1 MKNLTEENMSIS
13 PAKIKSVLLIM
24 SSIVSCSVFAE
35 PEQESEPPPWY
46 AVEAIAG
53 VQTTGEC
60 IETMS
65 ALQVLDAVKLGM
77 ARIVSEKKA
86 GGKVTQLTFAYQ
98 GVQGTIYRDRATCEA
113 VARATH
119 KKRNATPDRYK

>member
-1 MKNLTEENMSIS
+1 MPIFHK
-13 PAKIKSVLLIM
+13 KIKSVLVVVLLIVG
-24 SSIVSCSVFAE
+24 SSAFAD
-35 PEQESEPPPWY
+35 PDQESEPPPWY

-53 VQTTGEC
+53 IQTTGEC
-60 IETMS
+60 VETMS
-65 ALQVLDAVKLGM
+65 AIQVLDAVKFGM
-77 ARIVSEKKA
+77 ARIVSEKKV

-119 KKRNATPDRYK
+119 KKRNTTPDRYK